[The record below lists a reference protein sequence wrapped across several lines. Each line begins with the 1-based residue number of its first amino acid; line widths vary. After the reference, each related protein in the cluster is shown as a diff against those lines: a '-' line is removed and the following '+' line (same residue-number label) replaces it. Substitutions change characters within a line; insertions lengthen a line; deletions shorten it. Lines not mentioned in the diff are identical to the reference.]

1 MAQEKH
7 KICMY
12 VAETDK
18 FISPDPESSYSI
30 INISGVGI
38 MVESCAR
45 MKTTQGKIVRIIIHT
60 RIMMMMTINLNNKEN
75 NIIIHMRS

>member
-1 MAQEKH
+1 
-7 KICMY
+7 
-12 VAETDK
+12 
-18 FISPDPESSYSI
+18 
-30 INISGVGI
+30 